1 MFKSLIFNLKLKS
14 FFALMVRG
22 PHRSTHVLQ
31 RPLDSLHDLY
41 VHHDLVPLAQAQKLL
56 PERVEFR
63 LYSELP
69 LDTQHFALVTW
80 WPTGREV
87 GFMLW

>member
-1 MFKSLIFNLKLKS
+1 
-14 FFALMVRG
+14 
-22 PHRSTHVLQ
+22 
-31 RPLDSLHDLY
+31 
-41 VHHDLVPLAQAQKLL
+41 VPLAQAQKLL

-80 WPTGREV
+80 WPAGREV
-87 GFMLW
+87 GLVLW